1 VFDLVPILLHL
12 KEGIYLM
19 KGPREEGHW

>member
-19 KGPREEGHW
+19 KGPREEGH